1 VRAILSPIISASS
14 NLSDSFFRFNTTK
27 PTSATMR
34 FFQLATLV
42 ALFAGSSVV
51 AVPNREGA
59 IGRDS
64 ISQALKSRDNHERRY
79 AHVDERAMLRAR
91 DNAVIDHLKSFG
103 EGVKDLFHGLSEELY
118 FLTHIGQVEL
128 YHE

>member
-1 VRAILSPIISASS
+1 
-14 NLSDSFFRFNTTK
+14 
-27 PTSATMR
+27 MR
-34 FFQLATLV
+34 FFQIATLV

-51 AVPNREGA
+51 AVPNRGDA
-59 IGRDS
+59 IRRDS
-64 ISQALKSRDNHERRY
+64 ITQSGRLLKSRDNSERRY

-91 DNAVIDHLKSFG
+91 DNVVVDHLKSFG